1 MKRDTFVLRRM
12 QRTSISQAVRDER
25 AGASSALVVDPSR
38 LSRRGTSEVL
48 VRSGVEVVV
57 ETASGEDALEAAGAL
72 TPDLAVV
79 ELELPG
85 LPGVET
91 IRRLR
96 SLCPRTRA
104 VVLTGREDQ
113 VAEAVA
119 AGACA
124 YLLKTSPLTALA
136 DALRAA
142 AGGHSLILPTAAA
155 SLLEEGLQRASV
167 ERGGLVDLSA
177 RELEVLR
184 LVAGGRDNAE
194 IAAELFISPSTAKS
208 HVSHILGKLS
218 SQNRLQAAVY
228 AVRCGLV

>member
-1 MKRDTFVLRRM
+1 
-12 QRTSISQAVRDER
+12 
-25 AGASSALVVDPSR
+25 
-38 LSRRGTSEVL
+38 
-48 VRSGVEVVV
+48 VV
-57 ETASGEDALEAAGAL
+57 ETSSGEEALEAARAVA
-72 TPDLAVV
+72 PDLAVI
-79 ELELPG
+79 ELQLPG

-96 SLCPRTRA
+96 SLSPGTRA
-104 VVLTGREDQ
+104 VVLTGRADQ

-124 YLLKTSPLTALA
+124 FLLKSSPLEALA

-142 AGGHSLILPTAAA
+142 AGGHSLVLPAVAAP
-155 SLLEEGLQRASV
+155 LLEASHEQASDRDGV
-167 ERGGLVDLSA
+167 LSDLSS

-184 LVAGGRDNAE
+184 LLAGGRDNAE

-208 HVSHILGKLS
+208 HVSHILGKLRS
-218 SQNRLQAAVY
+218 ENRLQAAVY

>member
-1 MKRDTFVLRRM
+1 ML
-12 QRTSISQAVRDER
+12 RTSTSQSVREER
-25 AGASSALVVDPSR
+25 VGASRALLADPSR
-38 LSRRGTSEVL
+38 LSRRGSHEVL
-48 VRSGVEVVV
+48 IRSGVDVVV
-57 ETASGEDALEAAGAL
+57 ETSSGEEALEAAR
-72 TPDLAVV
+72 TVVPDLAVI
-79 ELELPG
+79 ELQLPG

-96 SLCPRTRA
+96 SLSPGTRA
-104 VVLTGREDQ
+104 VVLTGRADK

-124 YLLKTSPLTALA
+124 FLLKSSPLEALA

-142 AGGHSLILPTAAA
+142 AGGHSLVLPAVAAP
-155 SLLEEGLQRASV
+155 LLEASHEQASGRDGV
-167 ERGGLVDLSA
+167 LSDLSS

-184 LVAGGRDNAE
+184 LLAGGRDNAE

-208 HVSHILGKLS
+208 HVSRILGKLRS
-218 SQNRLQAAVY
+218 ENRLQAAVY

>member
-1 MKRDTFVLRRM
+1 VLR
-12 QRTSISQAVRDER
+12 TSTSQSVREER
-25 AGASSALVVDPSR
+25 VGASRALLADPSR
-38 LSRRGTSEVL
+38 LSRRGSHEVL
-48 VRSGVEVVV
+48 IRSGVDVVV
-57 ETASGEDALEAAGAL
+57 ETSSGEEALEAARAVA
-72 TPDLAVV
+72 PDLAVI
-79 ELELPG
+79 ELQLPG

-96 SLCPRTRA
+96 SLSPGTRA
-104 VVLTGREDQ
+104 VVLTGRADQ

-124 YLLKTSPLTALA
+124 FLLKTSPLEALA

-142 AGGHSLILPTAAA
+142 AGGHSLVLPAVAAP
-155 SLLEEGLQRASV
+155 LLEASHEQASGRDGV
-167 ERGGLVDLSA
+167 LSDLSS

-184 LVAGGRDNAE
+184 LLAGGRDNAE

-208 HVSHILGKLS
+208 HVSRILGKLRS
-218 SQNRLQAAVY
+218 ENRLQAAVY

>member
-1 MKRDTFVLRRM
+1 MH
-12 QRTSISQAVRDER
+12 RTSISPSVREER
-25 AGASSALVVDPSR
+25 AGASGALVVDPSR
-38 LSRRGTSEVL
+38 LCRRGTFDVL
-48 VRSGVEVVV
+48 VRAGVEVVV
-57 ETASGEDALEAAGAL
+57 ETSSGEDALEAAGDL
-72 TPDLAVV
+72 TPDLLVV

-85 LPGVET
+85 ISGVET
-91 IRRLR
+91 IRRVRAL
-96 SLCPRTRA
+96 SPGTRA
-104 VVLTGREDQ
+104 VVLTGQEGR

-124 YLLKTSPLTALA
+124 YLLKTSPLGALA

-142 AGGHSLILPTAAA
+142 AGGHSLILPAAA
-155 SLLEEGLQRASV
+155 APLLETAHEQASV
-167 ERGGLVDLSA
+167 ESGGLIDLSA

-208 HVSHILGKLS
+208 HVSHILEKLS

>member
-1 MKRDTFVLRRM
+1 MKAGTFLIVPISS
-12 QRTSISQAVRDER
+12 SIS
-25 AGASSALVVDPSR
+25 
-38 LSRRGTSEVL
+38 
-48 VRSGVEVVV
+48 
-57 ETASGEDALEAAGAL
+57 
-72 TPDLAVV
+72 
-79 ELELPG
+79 
-85 LPGVET
+85 GVET

-96 SLCPRTRA
+96 SLSPGTRA
-104 VVLTGREDQ
+104 VVLTGQEGL

-124 YLLKTSPLTALA
+124 YLLKTSPLAALA

-142 AGGHSLILPTAAA
+142 AGGHSLILPAAA
-155 SLLEEGLQRASV
+155 APLLEAGHEQASV
-167 ERGGLVDLSA
+167 KSGELIDLSA

>member
-1 MKRDTFVLRRM
+1 M
-12 QRTSISQAVRDER
+12 QRTSTSQSVREER
-25 AGASSALVVDPSR
+25 AGASHALLADPSR
-38 LSRRGTSEVL
+38 LSRRGTREVL
-48 VRSGVEVVV
+48 IRSGFDVVV
-57 ETASGEDALEAAGAL
+57 ETSSGEEALEAARASA
-72 TPDLAVV
+72 PDLAVV
-79 ELELPG
+79 ELQLPG

-96 SLCPRTRA
+96 SLSPGTRA

-124 YLLKTSPLTALA
+124 FLLKTSPLDALA

-142 AGGHSLILPTAAA
+142 AGGHSLVLPAAA
-155 SLLEEGLQRASV
+155 APLLEAEHEQASGR
-167 ERGGLVDLSA
+167 ERMLADLSA

-184 LVAGGRDNAE
+184 LLAGGRDNAE

-208 HVSHILGKLS
+208 HVSRILGKLP
-218 SQNRLQAAVY
+218 SQNRIQAAVY

>member
-1 MKRDTFVLRRM
+1 ML
-12 QRTSISQAVRDER
+12 RTSTSHPVREQR
-25 AGASSALVVDPSR
+25 VGASRALLADPSR
-38 LSRRGTSEVL
+38 LSRRGTREVL
-48 VRSGVEVVV
+48 IRSGVDVVV
-57 ETASGEDALEAAGAL
+57 ETSSGEEALEAARGFP
-72 TPDLAVV
+72 PDLAVV
-79 ELELPG
+79 ELQLPG

-96 SLCPRTRA
+96 SQSPHTRA
-104 VVLTGREDQ
+104 VVLTGREHQ

-124 YLLKTSPLTALA
+124 FLLKTSTLEALT

-142 AGGHSLILPTAAA
+142 AGGHSLVLPAAAAALLRTGRDQAARTNDTAA
-155 SLLEEGLQRASV
+155 GLSV
-167 ERGGLVDLSA
+167 

-184 LVAGGRDNAE
+184 LLAGGRDNAQ

-208 HVSHILGKLS
+208 HVSRILGKLRS
-218 SQNRLQAAVY
+218 ENRIQAAVY

>member
-1 MKRDTFVLRRM
+1 MH
-12 QRTSISQAVRDER
+12 RTSISPSVREER
-25 AGASSALVVDPSR
+25 AGASGALVVDPSR
-38 LSRRGTSEVL
+38 LSRRGTSDVL
-48 VRSGVEVVV
+48 VRAGVEVVV
-57 ETASGEDALEAAGAL
+57 ETSSGEEALEAAGDL
-72 TPDLAVV
+72 TPDLVVV

-85 LPGVET
+85 ISGVET

-96 SLCPRTRA
+96 ALSPGTRA
-104 VVLTGREDQ
+104 VVLTAQESR

-124 YLLKTSPLTALA
+124 YLLKTSSLGALA

-142 AGGHSLILPTAAA
+142 AGGHSLILPAAA
-155 SLLEEGLQRASV
+155 APLLEPTHEQVSM
-167 ERGGLVDLSA
+167 ERGGLIDLSA

-184 LVAGGRDNAE
+184 LVAGGRDHAE

>member
-1 MKRDTFVLRRM
+1 VLR
-12 QRTSISQAVRDER
+12 TSTSQSVREER
-25 AGASSALVVDPSR
+25 VGASRALLADPSR
-38 LSRRGTSEVL
+38 LSRRGSHEVL
-48 VRSGVEVVV
+48 IRSGVDVVV
-57 ETASGEDALEAAGAL
+57 ETSSGEEALEAARAVA
-72 TPDLAVV
+72 PDLAVI
-79 ELELPG
+79 ELQLPG

-96 SLCPRTRA
+96 SLSPGTRA
-104 VVLTGREDQ
+104 VVLTGRADQ

-124 YLLKTSPLTALA
+124 FLLKSSPLEALA

-142 AGGHSLILPTAAA
+142 AGGHSLVLPAVAAPLLKA
-155 SLLEEGLQRASV
+155 SHEQASDRDGV
-167 ERGGLVDLSA
+167 LSDLSS

-184 LVAGGRDNAE
+184 LLAGGRDNAE

-208 HVSHILGKLS
+208 HVSHILGKLRS
-218 SQNRLQAAVY
+218 ENRLQAAVY

>member
-1 MKRDTFVLRRM
+1 VLR
-12 QRTSISQAVRDER
+12 TSTSQSVREER
-25 AGASSALVVDPSR
+25 VGASRAVLADPSR
-38 LSRRGTSEVL
+38 LSRRGSHEVL
-48 VRSGVEVVV
+48 IRSGVDVVV
-57 ETASGEDALEAAGAL
+57 ETSSGEEALEAARAVAL
-72 TPDLAVV
+72 DLAVI
-79 ELELPG
+79 ELQLPG

-96 SLCPRTRA
+96 SLSPGTRA
-104 VVLTGREDQ
+104 VVLTGRADQ

-124 YLLKTSPLTALA
+124 FLLKSSPVEALA

-142 AGGHSLILPTAAA
+142 AGGHSLVLPAAA
-155 SLLEEGLQRASV
+155 APLLEASHEQASGRDGV
-167 ERGGLVDLSA
+167 LSDLSS

-184 LVAGGRDNAE
+184 LLAGGRDNAE

-208 HVSHILGKLS
+208 HVSHILGKLRS
-218 SQNRLQAAVY
+218 ENRLQAAVY

>member
-1 MKRDTFVLRRM
+1 MH
-12 QRTSISQAVRDER
+12 RTSTSQAVRGER

-38 LSRRGTSEVL
+38 LSRRGTSGVL

-57 ETASGEDALEAAGAL
+57 ETACGEDALQAAGAL

-85 LPGVET
+85 LSGVET

-96 SLCPRTRA
+96 SLSPGTRG
-104 VVLTGREDQ
+104 VVLTGQEDL

-124 YLLKTSPLTALA
+124 FLLKTSPLEELA
-136 DALRAA
+136 DALRVAV
-142 AGGHSLILPTAAA
+142 AGHLLILPAAA
-155 SLLEEGLQRASV
+155 APLLEAGHEQASV
-167 ERGGLVDLSA
+167 ESGGVNDLSA

-184 LVAGGRDNAE
+184 LLAGGRENAE

-208 HVSHILGKLS
+208 HVSHILGKLG

>member
-1 MKRDTFVLRRM
+1 MH
-12 QRTSISQAVRDER
+12 RTSISPSVREER
-25 AGASSALVVDPSR
+25 AGASGALVVDPSR

-48 VRSGVEVVV
+48 VHAGLEVVV
-57 ETASGEDALEAAGAL
+57 ETSSGEEALEAAGDL
-72 TPDLAVV
+72 TPDLVVV

-85 LPGVET
+85 ISGVET

-96 SLCPRTRA
+96 ALSPETRA
-104 VVLTGREDQ
+104 VVLTGQEGR

-124 YLLKTSPLTALA
+124 YLLKTSPLGALA

-142 AGGHSLILPTAAA
+142 AGGHSLILPATAAP
-155 SLLEEGLQRASV
+155 LLETAHGQASV
-167 ERGGLVDLSA
+167 ESGALVNLSA

>member
-1 MKRDTFVLRRM
+1 M
-12 QRTSISQAVRDER
+12 
-25 AGASSALVVDPSR
+25 GASRALLADPSR
-38 LSRRGTSEVL
+38 LSRRGTREVL

-57 ETASGEDALEAAGAL
+57 ETSSGEEALEAARAVA
-72 TPDLAVV
+72 PDLAVV
-79 ELELPG
+79 ELQLPG

-96 SLCPRTRA
+96 SLSPGTRV
-104 VVLTGREDQ
+104 VVLTGREDR

-124 YLLKTSPLTALA
+124 FLLKTSSLEALA

-142 AGGHSLILPTAAA
+142 AGGHSLVLPAAA
-155 SLLEEGLQRASV
+155 APLLEVGQEQASG
-167 ERGGLVDLSA
+167 RDGMLADLSA

-184 LVAGGRDNAE
+184 LIVGGRDNAE

-208 HVSHILGKLS
+208 HVSRILGKLHTE
-218 SQNRLQAAVY
+218 NRIQAAVY

>member
-1 MKRDTFVLRRM
+1 VLR
-12 QRTSISQAVRDER
+12 TSTSQSVREER
-25 AGASSALVVDPSR
+25 VGASRALLADPSR
-38 LSRRGTSEVL
+38 LSRRGSHEVL
-48 VRSGVEVVV
+48 IRSGVDVVV
-57 ETASGEDALEAAGAL
+57 ETSSGEEALEAARAVA
-72 TPDLAVV
+72 PDLAVI
-79 ELELPG
+79 ELQLPG

-96 SLCPRTRA
+96 SLSPGTRA
-104 VVLTGREDQ
+104 VVLTGRADQ

-124 YLLKTSPLTALA
+124 FLLKSSPLEALA

-142 AGGHSLILPTAAA
+142 AGGHSLVLPAVAAP
-155 SLLEEGLQRASV
+155 LLEASHEQASDRDGV
-167 ERGGLVDLSA
+167 LSDLSS

-184 LVAGGRDNAE
+184 LLAGGRDNAE

-208 HVSHILGKLS
+208 HVSHILGKLRS
-218 SQNRLQAAVY
+218 ENRLQAAVY

>member
-1 MKRDTFVLRRM
+1 ML
-12 QRTSISQAVRDER
+12 RTSISQSVREER
-25 AGASSALVVDPSR
+25 VGASRALLADPSR
-38 LSRRGTSEVL
+38 LSRRGSHEVL
-48 VRSGVEVVV
+48 IRSGVDVVV
-57 ETASGEDALEAAGAL
+57 ETSSGEEALEAARTVA
-72 TPDLAVV
+72 PDLAVI
-79 ELELPG
+79 ELQLPG

-96 SLCPRTRA
+96 SLSPGTRA
-104 VVLTGREDQ
+104 VVLTGRADK

-124 YLLKTSPLTALA
+124 FLLKSSPLEALA

-142 AGGHSLILPTAAA
+142 AGGHSLVLPAVAAP
-155 SLLEEGLQRASV
+155 LLEASHEQASGRDGV
-167 ERGGLVDLSA
+167 LSDLSS

-184 LVAGGRDNAE
+184 LLAGGRDNAE

-208 HVSHILGKLS
+208 HVSRILGKLRS
-218 SQNRLQAAVY
+218 ENRLQAAVY

>member
-1 MKRDTFVLRRM
+1 MH
-12 QRTSISQAVRDER
+12 RTSISQTVREER
-25 AGASSALVVDPSR
+25 VGASSALVADPSR

-57 ETASGEDALEAAGAL
+57 ETASGEEALEAAGAL

-79 ELELPG
+79 ELQLPG
-85 LPGVET
+85 LSGVET

-96 SLCPRTRA
+96 SLSPGTRA
-104 VVLTGREDQ
+104 VVLTGQEDQ

-124 YLLKTSPLTALA
+124 YLLKTSPLEALVA
-136 DALRAA
+136 ALRTAA
-142 AGGHSLILPTAAA
+142 AGHSLVLPATAAT
-155 SLLEEGLQRASV
+155 LLEASREQASV
-167 ERGGLVDLSA
+167 RSGKLADLSA

-184 LVAGGRDNAE
+184 LLAGGRENAE

-208 HVSHILGKLS
+208 HVSRILGKLS
-218 SQNRLQAAVY
+218 SENRIQAAVY